1 MRKGHN
7 MQERKAEISDL
18 IGIMEVI
25 EDARQYLKEQ
35 GIDQWQDG
43 FPTKEVI
50 VEDIVLRESYVFIE
64 DNEVIGYMCINLDR
78 ESSYDTIYDGAWK
91 LEGSDYATIHRN
103 AVRST
108 YRGQGISLRM
118 FFLAEQ
124 ICRKNNKQSIRI
136 DTHRDNQLMQH
147 LATKYGYEYCGV
159 IKLARNSFERIAY
172 EKILYKGF

>member
-1 MRKGHN
+1 

-18 IGIMEVI
+18 SGIMEVI

-43 FPTKEVI
+43 FPTQEVI
-50 VEDIVLRESYVFIE
+50 VEDIVMHESYVFVE
-64 DNEVIGYMCINLDR
+64 DEEIVGYMAVNLDT
-78 ESSYDTIYDGAWK
+78 EASYETIYDGAWK

-103 AVRST
+103 AVKST

-124 ICRKNNKQSIRI
+124 LCRKNNKQSIRI

-159 IKLARNSFERIAY
+159 IQLANGAGERIVY
-172 EKILYKGF
+172 EKVLFN